1 ILAATGL
8 SPPRSAH
15 VLADL
20 EVHVMSGDNQLAPRD
35 PELEQTRID
44 IHEGGSSKTCEQS
57 GANRV
62 VEVQQQVRP
71 LKDGFRLLAI
81 RIDVA
86 RRQCGGRRLSIRS
99 EDEELG

>member
-1 ILAATGL
+1 
-8 SPPRSAH
+8 
-15 VLADL
+15 
-20 EVHVMSGDNQLAPRD
+20 MSGDNQLAPRD

-86 RRQCGGRRLSIRS
+86 RRQFGGRRLSIRS
-99 EDEELG
+99 EDEELGAQTVSLHPLANLANAAASRSAR